1 MFARSAAAD
10 TQQGRATQR
19 VNEQWGSDAL
29 RRAPGRES
37 LAIAV
42 CKKKYAPFCFPVVTT
57 EQEGGTATTT
67 TTVQVQRR
75 LGCRLHHPHRV
86 AVIQQHGLRAG
97 WEPFGQWSRQKAHEL
112 ARRETRKRKRLA
124 NAASSSSSSTAAGED
139 TTPFTT
145 EDEVS
150 SLSSSEQMAVCSR
163 VDTSRSL
170 CWNGNCL
177 WKHPSRFD
185 DVEEEIR
192 QGLLT
197 VVPTSEGATETPANT
212 SAARTKRR
220 PSPDSKPP
228 PR

>member
-19 VNEQWGSDAL
+19 VNEQWGSDSL

-42 CKKKYAPFCFPVVTT
+42 CKKKYAPFLFPATGN
-57 EQEGGTATTT
+57 EGTGT
-67 TTVQVQRR
+67 TTVEVQRR
-75 LGCRLHHPHRV
+75 LGCRLHHPHRLAVV
-86 AVIQQHGLRAG
+86 AKHGLRSG
-97 WEPFGQWSRQKAHEL
+97 WEPFGQWSRTKAQHL
-112 ARRETRKRKRLA
+112 ARRETRKRNR
-124 NAASSSSSSTAAGED
+124 AAGGENT
-139 TTPFTT
+139 TTPLTT

-150 SLSSSEQMAVCSR
+150 SLSSSEQQTTAVCSR
-163 VDTSRSL
+163 VDNSRSL

-192 QGLLT
+192 QGLWTT
-197 VVPTSEGATETPANT
+197 VATAAAAPSEGFTEPTTAAESSTPAG
-212 SAARTKRR
+212 ALTKRR
-220 PSPDSKPP
+220 PSTDSKPP